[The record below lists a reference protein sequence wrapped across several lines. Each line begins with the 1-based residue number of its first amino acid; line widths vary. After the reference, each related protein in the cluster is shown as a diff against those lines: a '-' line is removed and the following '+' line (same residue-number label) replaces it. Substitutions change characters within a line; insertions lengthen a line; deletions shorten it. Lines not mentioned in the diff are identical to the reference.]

1 VVSNESKIEGFENE
15 EKNPWNYKGKKEGSI
30 RFE

>member
-15 EKNPWNYKGKKEGSI
+15 EKNPWNNKGKKEGSI